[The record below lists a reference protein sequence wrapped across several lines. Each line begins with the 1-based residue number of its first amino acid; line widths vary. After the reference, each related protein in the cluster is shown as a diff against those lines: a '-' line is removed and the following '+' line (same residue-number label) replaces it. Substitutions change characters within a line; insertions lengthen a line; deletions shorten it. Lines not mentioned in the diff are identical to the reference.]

1 MINLTSIDRIINL
14 MRKDVD
20 IFDPQGNPIENT
32 QVSSLIVLKC
42 YENNKDF
49 SFKGKEKFQ
58 KLFENDYK
66 KANKADEDGV
76 EIDESHT
83 NEIICKKLHLI
94 NRNPADLNRNCWVIV
109 PVFTGMDGLY
119 PLYAVMNKKSNSI
132 TLHMYPEPLFRIDKS
147 IFSAETRK
155 KWRWNNS
162 YTVRD
167 LCQQN
172 GGAFTFAGVENFG
185 YFSSDTKL
193 IKILANE
200 YLLNQKNRIKAG
212 NSCINALE
220 EAMGNTRYRKMKL
233 EMGFNNRLFTK
244 EEYETLNDKELM
256 KFVDN
261 GRTYEVE
268 YPDGTKEVIKGKAV
282 SIIDEL
288 YKAAKSIQKR
298 ILESGRR
305 INSQDKFVEFGLDDT
320 IIKDY
325 NMYMIVSSIYAKKL
339 DIEEQT
345 LQILKEAVSNHVL
358 YQRYFSNIFGIAE
371 KSAAFFIAY
380 LDPTKAIHPSGF
392 LKYCGLDN
400 ITIKNDTENLDNI
413 PQASSVLEY
422 DYKLITNR
430 LSNASHLCCDINSMD
445 DYTFFTNFATDT
457 IDTVDK
463 YNAVKSWVDTGHNF
477 GENIEYEALDL
488 YPEFFELLK
497 ATTKFEFGV
506 NKNGYT
512 VIHKRARSKKDKVVT
527 TYITKEGKISTKN
540 SLGYNSELKGLII
553 GHLIMASIMKHN
565 ENKSYY
571 KAIMVKYKER
581 LTAKAKLLGKEDKLI
596 NRKVIRYCAQE
607 ILKDFWLAA
616 REIYGLPLNGGT
628 YEEGRL
634 GYLHGAVNNTT
645 LPRPTVITNDQME
658 LDLL

>member
-1 MINLTSIDRIINL
+1 MINLLSVNRVVNL
-14 MRKDVD
+14 MRQDVD
-20 IFDPQGNPIENT
+20 VYDPEGNVLESS
-32 QVSSLIVLKC
+32 QVSSLIILKV

-49 SFKGKEKFQ
+49 NFKRKDEYKKHF
-58 KLFENDYK
+58 KSDYK
-66 KANKADEDGV
+66 KSDNTDDN
-76 EIDESHT
+76 INI
-83 NEIICKKLHLI
+83 NEIICKKMHLI
-94 NRNPADLNRNCWVIV
+94 NRNPADLNRDCWVIV
-109 PVFTGMDGLY
+109 PVYPDMDGLY
-119 PLYAVMNKKSNSI
+119 PLYSVTNKKSNSI
-132 TLHMYPEPLFRIDKS
+132 TLHMFDEPLFSIDKS
-147 IFSAETRK
+147 IFSSETRD

-162 YTVRD
+162 YTIRD

-172 GGAFTFAGVENFG
+172 GGAYTFAGLENFG

-220 EAMGNTRYRKMKL
+220 EAMGNSKYRKMKL
-233 EMGFNNRLFTK
+233 EMGFKNRLFTK
-244 EEYETLNDKELM
+244 EEYETLSDKELM

-261 GRTYEVE
+261 GRTYTITNEE
-268 YPDGTKEVIKGKAV
+268 GKEEVIKGKPIT
-282 SIIDEL
+282 IIDEL
-288 YKAAKSIQKR
+288 YKAAKDIQTRISTLGKR
-298 ILESGRR
+298 INCQE
-305 INSQDKFVEFGLDDT
+305 KFVEYGLDDT

-325 NMYMIVSSIYAKKL
+325 NMYMIISSIYAKKL

-345 LQILKEAVSNHVL
+345 LSILKDAVSNHIL
-358 YQRYFSNIFGIAE
+358 YQRYFKNIYGIAE

-400 ITIKNDTENLDNI
+400 ITIKNETENLDNI
-413 PQASSVLEY
+413 IPASSVLEY
-422 DYKLITNR
+422 DYNVISTRIKNNNCI
-430 LSNASHLCCDINSMD
+430 CGDINSMD

-463 YNAVKSWVDTGHNF
+463 YLAVKAWKDTDHHF
-477 GENIEYEALDL
+477 GEEIEYESLDL

-497 ATTKFEFGV
+497 ETTKFNFGI

-512 VIHKRARSKKDKVVT
+512 VIHKRARNKSDKVVT

-571 KAIMVKYKER
+571 KAIINKYKER
-581 LTAKAKLLGKEDKLI
+581 LQAKAKLLGKEDKLI
-596 NRKVIRYCAQE
+596 NRKAIRYCAQE

-634 GYLHGAVNNTT
+634 GYLHGATNCVV
-645 LPRPTVITNDQME
+645 PRPTVIKNEQLE